1 MLGFD
6 LYGSGM
12 SKIIVL
18 NDWMGDVLANWQGAR
33 QYLDT
38 DYFTWAFADLRGYGL
53 SRDQTGAF
61 SLAEAVSALIQ

>member
-18 NDWMGDVLANWQGAR
+18 NDWMGNVLANWQGAR

-38 DYFTWAFADLRGYGL
+38 DYFTWVFADLRGYGF
-53 SRDQTGAF
+53 RDQAGTF
-61 SLAEAVSALIQ
+61 SLAEAVSAWIQ